1 MNIFRTIRLRFFR
14 KKLLQ
19 ALADQRRSRQIH
31 TIWSA
36 RSVSILF
43 DATPDADRREV
54 LDFARAL
61 EKDGRKVRLLAYWH
75 DKKSPLETVPFDAF
89 NRKNTTWLGLPK
101 TEKAETFAREKTD
114 LLLLFDCA
122 GRLPLEWVAA
132 RSQASMKI
140 GPLTENPN
148 DFDIML
154 ETPIGSDVRFFLQQL
169 DIYLDKIMLP
179 DATAPSS
186 NFKRQSPIAR

>member
-1 MNIFRTIRLRFFR
+1 MNFFQSIRLRFFR
-14 KKLLQ
+14 KKLLRE
-19 ALADQRRSRQIH
+19 LADLQRPHQIH

-36 RSVSILF
+36 RSMSILF
-43 DATPDADRREV
+43 DATPEADRREV
-54 LDFARAL
+54 LDFARSL

-75 DKKSPLETVPFDAF
+75 DKKSPLEPVSFDSF

-101 TEKAETFAREKTD
+101 TEKADAFAREKTD
-114 LLLLFDCA
+114 LLLLFDGA
-122 GRLPLEWVAA
+122 GRLPLEWIAA
-132 RSQASMKI
+132 RSQACMKI

-154 ETPIGSDVRFFLQQL
+154 ETPPGSDARFFLKQL
-169 DIYLDKIMLP
+169 DIYLDKILLP